1 MLEIRAPWDLRLI
14 EKIKS
19 QKSHEI
25 EVIVESAKKNSKS
38 NIDEAIKFCTNFIVS
53 GVKANQNV

>member
-1 MLEIRAPWDLRLI
+1 MKRLFLYLFLFFFI
-14 EKIKS
+14 SFVFNKS
-19 QKSHEI
+19 VMAENEWI
-25 EVIVESAKKNSKS
+25 TKKNSKS